1 MLILGLVAHFLHVV
15 SSPFLLGT
23 IILLS
28 CMSGSRRIVRGGSGL
43 FGACLTIFA
52 MDSLVPSWSGT
63 WLILIGVAAAMLAAE
78 IWLSALLPAYY
89 GLRAFLSAAV
99 SRIPRD

>member
-1 MLILGLVAHFLHVV
+1 MFLLGLVAHFLHIV
-15 SSPFLLGT
+15 SSPFLIGM

-28 CMSGSRRIVRGGSGL
+28 CMSGSRRIVRGGSGVL
-43 FGACLTIFA
+43 GACLTLFA
-52 MDSLVPSWSGT
+52 MDSLAPSWSGA
-63 WLILIGVAAAMLAAE
+63 WLVLIGIAAAMLAAE

>member
-1 MLILGLVAHFLHVV
+1 MLLLGLVAHFLHIV
-15 SSPFLLGT
+15 SSPFLVGM

-28 CMSGSRRIVRGGSGL
+28 CMSGSRRIVRGGSGV
-43 FGACLTIFA
+43 FGVGLTLLA
-52 MDSLVPSWSGT
+52 MENLVPSWSNT
-63 WLILIGVAAAMLAAE
+63 SLVLIGIAAAMLAAE

-89 GLRAFLSAAV
+89 GLRAFLSAAL